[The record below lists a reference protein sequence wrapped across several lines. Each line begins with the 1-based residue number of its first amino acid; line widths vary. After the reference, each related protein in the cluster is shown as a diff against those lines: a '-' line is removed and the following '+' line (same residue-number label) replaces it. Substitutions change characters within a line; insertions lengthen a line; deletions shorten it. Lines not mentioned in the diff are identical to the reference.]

1 MNLSKESLEKVLNQN
16 GISRKTFI
24 NISAA
29 AGVMASLPSITGCT
43 ADSPAKDI
51 ACSIVIIGGG
61 AAGISVAARLLKQL
75 KKAKITVVDP
85 SEKHFYQPGFTF
97 IGAGIWQGDDVWMKQ
112 EDLMPKGVDWKRT
125 KVTMVEPDKNTVVL
139 ADSSRIKYDFLVLAP
154 GLQENWSLIEGI
166 TKATLGAGNAHS
178 IYDFEGSQKTWKA
191 VNEFTRKGGRGIFT
205 DTWTKHKC
213 GGAPKKICLLTE
225 HLSRKRNT
233 RKNLSFNYFTG
244 SKVLYDVPHYTPR
257 LEEIYKER
265 DIPVRVRSRL
275 KAVDTAAKKA
285 YFIDRNTNE
294 TFTEDYDFLHF
305 APPQSAPDFVKQSG
319 LSWTEG
325 KLAPEGWAM
334 VDKQTLIHLKWKNII
349 SLGDVAGIPT
359 SKTSAAI
366 RKQVPIAV
374 ENLSS
379 IIAGK
384 EPSCK
389 YDGYAACPIITD
401 YGHLLMA
408 EFDYEKKCAQS
419 FPFSLLDTTK
429 EIRTGWWL
437 KRFVLK
443 PMYFHLMLR
452 GLV

>member
-1 MNLSKESLEKVLNQN
+1 MTSIKSQ
-16 GISRKTFI
+16 ISRKDFI
-24 NISAA
+24 NITTA
-29 AGVMASLPSITGCT
+29 AGLSLGLPTISGC
-43 ADSPAKDI
+43 ADNSPAKNI

-61 AAGISVAARLLKQL
+61 AAGISVASRLLRKL
-75 KKAKITVVDP
+75 EKAKITVVDP

-97 IGAGIWQGDDVWMKQ
+97 IGTGIWKADDVWMKQ

-125 KVTMVEPDKNTVVL
+125 SVTMVEPDKNTVVL
-139 ADSSRIKYDFLVLAP
+139 ADSSRIKYDFLVLCP
-154 GLQENWSLIEGI
+154 GIQENWTLIEGI
-166 TKATLGAGNAHS
+166 TQKTLGAGNAHS
-178 IYDFEGSQKTWKA
+178 IYNFEGSQKTWKA
-191 VNEFTRKGGRGIFT
+191 IDEFTRKGGRGIFT

-213 GGAPKKICLLTE
+213 GGAPKKVCLLTE

-233 RKNLSFNYFTG
+233 RKDLSFKYLTG
-244 SKVLYDVPHYTPR
+244 SKALYNVPHYTPR

-265 DIPVRVRSRL
+265 EIPVRVTTRL

-285 YFIDRNTNE
+285 YFLDSATNQ

-305 APPQSAPDFVKQSG
+305 APPQSAPDFVKKSG
-319 LSWTEG
+319 LSWTSG
-325 KLAPEGWAM
+325 SLAPEGWAM
-334 VDKQTLIHLKWKNII
+334 VDKHTLVHLNWSNII

-374 ENLSS
+374 ENLCSL
-379 IIAGK
+379 IAGK
-384 EPSCK
+384 EPQLK
-389 YDGYAACPIITD
+389 YDGYAACPIVTD

-408 EFDYEKKCAQS
+408 EFDYEKKCCQS
-419 FPFSLLDTTK
+419 FPISLLDTTK

-452 GLV
+452 GIV

>member
-1 MNLSKESLEKVLNQN
+1 
-16 GISRKTFI
+16 
-24 NISAA
+24 
-29 AGVMASLPSITGCT
+29 
-43 ADSPAKDI
+43 
-51 ACSIVIIGGG
+51 
-61 AAGISVAARLLKQL
+61 
-75 KKAKITVVDP
+75 
-85 SEKHFYQPGFTF
+85 
-97 IGAGIWQGDDVWMKQ
+97 
-112 EDLMPKGVDWKRT
+112 
-125 KVTMVEPDKNTVVL
+125 L
-139 ADSSRIKYDFLVLAP
+139 A
-154 GLQENWSLIEGI
+154 
-166 TKATLGAGNAHS
+166 
-178 IYDFEGSQKTWKA
+178 
-191 VNEFTRKGGRGIFT
+191 
-205 DTWTKHKC
+205 
-213 GGAPKKICLLTE
+213 
-225 HLSRKRNT
+225 RKRNT
-233 RKNLSFNYFTG
+233 RKNLTFNYFTG

-257 LEEIYKER
+257 LEQIYKER
-265 DIPVRVRSRL
+265 EIPVRVRSRL

-305 APPQSAPDFVKQSG
+305 APPQSAPDFVKKSG

-334 VDKQTLIHLKWKNII
+334 VDKHTLVHLKWKNIV

-374 ENLSS
+374 ENLCSL
-379 IIAGK
+379 IAGK
-384 EPSCK
+384 APSVK

-408 EFDYEKKCAQS
+408 EFDYEKKCCQS

-437 KRFVLK
+437 KRYVLK

-452 GLV
+452 GIV

>member
-97 IGAGIWQGDDVWMKQ
+97 IGAGIWKGDDVWMKQ

-225 HLSRKRNT
+225 HLSRKRKGVPP
-233 RKNLSFNYFTG
+233 RK
-244 SKVLYDVPHYTPR
+244 
-257 LEEIYKER
+257 I
-265 DIPVRVRSRL
+265 
-275 KAVDTAAKKA
+275 AKKN
-285 YFIDRNTNE
+285 INTTIRNPKAHNRIFFE
-294 TFTEDYDFLHF
+294 ESPCFFLRYRL
-305 APPQSAPDFVKQSG
+305 Q
-319 LSWTEG
+319 
-325 KLAPEGWAM
+325 
-334 VDKQTLIHLKWKNII
+334 
-349 SLGDVAGIPT
+349 
-359 SKTSAAI
+359 
-366 RKQVPIAV
+366 
-374 ENLSS
+374 
-379 IIAGK
+379 
-384 EPSCK
+384 
-389 YDGYAACPIITD
+389 
-401 YGHLLMA
+401 
-408 EFDYEKKCAQS
+408 
-419 FPFSLLDTTK
+419 
-429 EIRTGWWL
+429 
-437 KRFVLK
+437 
-443 PMYFHLMLR
+443 
-452 GLV
+452 